1 LHIFILLLFI
11 IAFKKIIYH
20 EPPAARTKISLNIK
34 QIQSKPPIAPEIIK
48 TAIVTPPI
56 IKKIKEP
63 IKEKIALKEKPII
76 KKKLLDTKN
85 KLVAKKANEE
95 NNISKIVRT
104 KAKTKPK
111 KKIKRKVKKIVK
123 KKIKKRKK
131 IVKKKVIK
139 KQKIKKRKIVRKNR
153 KSKRYS
159 KDPLANAIMS
169 AKTHKVSR
177 RRSSSSGMR
186 MIKQFY
192 GSEFNGFSNTQK
204 KFIRKNLGS
213 IYRITQQ
220 TLNRNGYPEVALRT
234 QQQGTQLV
242 TFYLHPNGNITQ
254 LRLKK
259 RIGYAS
265 LDNNTI
271 KVIRIAYKN
280 YPRPRTTTKISF
292 YVEYSLF

>member
-1 LHIFILLLFI
+1 MLFI

-139 KQKIKKRKIVRKNR
+139 KQKIVR
-153 KSKRYS
+153 KSKQYS

-169 AKTHKVSR
+169 AKTYKVSR

-220 TLNRNGYPEVALRT
+220 TLNRNGYPEVALHT

>member
-1 LHIFILLLFI
+1 LHIFVLLLFI

-139 KQKIKKRKIVRKNR
+139 KQKIVR
-153 KSKRYS
+153 KSKQYS

-169 AKTHKVSR
+169 AKTYKVSR

-220 TLNRNGYPEVALRT
+220 TLNRNGYPEVALHT